1 MARPMPRLEPVTS
14 AMRPVRSNMLLMRVL
29 QRGGAASV
37 RWRDE
42 TGKNVIRA
50 AVLHAKRDLR
60 IEDVAVPALGPRDV
74 EVRIE
79 AGGICGSD
87 LHYYY
92 DGGFGAVRLKEPM
105 ILGHEIA
112 GMVARVGAEVASI
125 TPGQRVAVNPSRPCG
140 TCRCCEQGLQQH
152 CLDMRFYGSAMR
164 FPHVQGGFRDVLVC
178 DEAQAV
184 PVPPAITAAQ
194 AAFAEPFAVCLH
206 AVNRAGPLLGK
217 RVLVTGAGPIGALTV
232 IAARRPG
239 ALEIV
244 ATDVADAPPAAAVK
258 VGTDGTINVAEKDP
272 LLRYGAD
279 KGYFDVMFEASG
291 NAEGLASG
299 FGVVRPTGM
308 VVQIGIAGGE
318 MALPMNMVVAK
329 EIELRGTF
337 RFHEEF
343 ALAVALIG
351 GGLVDVMPL
360 LTETIPL
367 AKANDAFALA
377 SDRTRAM
384 KVQLAF
390 G

>member
-1 MARPMPRLEPVTS
+1 MM
-14 AMRPVRSNMLLMRVL
+14 
-29 QRGGAASV
+29 
-37 RWRDE
+37 
-42 TGKNVIRA
+42 RA
-50 AVLHAKRDLR
+50 AVLYAAKDLR
-60 IEDVAVPALGPRDV
+60 IEPVAAAPLGPDQV

-92 DGGFGAVRLKEPM
+92 DGGFGTVRLKEPM

-112 GMVARVGAEVASI
+112 GTVSRIGAKVASVKV
-125 TPGQRVAVNPSRPCG
+125 GQRVAVNPSRPCNA
-140 TCRCCEQGLQQH
+140 CRYCAEGKQQH
-152 CLDMRFYGSAMR
+152 CLNMLFYGSAMR

-178 DEAQAV
+178 DAGQAV
-184 PVPPAITAAQ
+184 PVPATMSAAQ

-232 IAARRPG
+232 IAARRAG

-244 ATDVADAPPAAAVK
+244 ATDVADAPLAAARK
-258 VGTDGTINVAEKDP
+258 VGADATMNVSQKDA
-272 LLRYGAD
+272 LARYEAD

-291 NAEGLASG
+291 NAKALAAGLA
-299 FGVVRPTGM
+299 VVRPMG
-308 VVQIGIAGGE
+308 VIVQIGIAGGE
-318 MALPMNMVVAK
+318 MSLPMNSAVAK

-337 RFHEEF
+337 RFHAEF

-360 LTETIPL
+360 LSATVPL
-367 AKANDAFALA
+367 AEANDAFALA
-377 SDRTRAM
+377 ADRSKTM
-384 KVQLAF
+384 KVQIAF